1 MNKLEDP
8 TRAVTKVA
16 QTEGTKLDRKL
27 TNSAMPPANA
37 PKRLS
42 IFRPMQASPVGK
54 VVDWMPTVA

>member
-54 VVDWMPTVA
+54 VVD